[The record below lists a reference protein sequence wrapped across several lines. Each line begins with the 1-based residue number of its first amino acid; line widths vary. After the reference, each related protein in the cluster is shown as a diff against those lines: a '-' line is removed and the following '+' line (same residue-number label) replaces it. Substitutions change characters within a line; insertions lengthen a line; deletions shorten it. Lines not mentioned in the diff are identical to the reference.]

1 MRYRTLYFYVSI
13 LDTYNVRIDMSAQQ
27 YNSSHYCMG
36 LFSEHTFGLLPSD
49 QMLLKCESY
58 NIHVFRSL
66 SIRIK
71 IFFMFV
77 IFKSSSPISLKPIYL
92 FFSQN
97 PFKGICFNLSDVPF
111 NANKSGLNFSI
122 VKISLRFQIWSHGF
136 QKIAQL
142 T

>member
-1 MRYRTLYFYVSI
+1 MRYRTLSFYVSI

-97 PFKGICFNLSDVPF
+97 PFKGICFNIEFVQQTKKP
-111 NANKSGLNFSI
+111 
-122 VKISLRFQIWSHGF
+122 VKWISKR
-136 QKIAQL
+136 QL
-142 T
+142 FYRLICDKMSKLDH